1 MLNGKIGMLVCKDH
15 KIHKAGQLV
24 LHWLNRFLNV
34 KVLVG
39 AFNKEKALSVN
50 VNSSRRTFVSSSDSR
65 ATQSLGQL
73 EHLYH
78 CGAVTGAGYS
88 QYQQKQ

>member
-1 MLNGKIGMLVCKDH
+1 M
-15 KIHKAGQLV
+15 
-24 LHWLNRFLNV
+24 

-39 AFNKEKALSVN
+39 AFNKEKAFFVN
-50 VNSSRRTFVSSSDSR
+50 VKTSRTFVSNSDSR

-88 QYQQKQ
+88 QYQKQRLLVLLRDKWTE